1 MEAIHDQPNT
11 WRLVK
16 SLDDAKQLVDY
27 GILLS
32 WKDMRHLRKL
42 LTVPQIEEL
51 VRHFALRLAERV
63 ESRLPEE
70 ILIESLLI
78 VMANSTEEEVL
89 NAFLEE
95 LIQQP
100 NRMEA
105 CFTLIELAIT
115 AEISDAEH
123 FDDIFAFAVALIC
136 ELGNLVQEVERD
148 YPDELSGKGT
158 KLLDHISTYLLSVS
172 NSNNNCI
179 RLSLVQ
185 YFSSLEKGQ
194 SHKPGF
200 NRVMGRF
207 GHTVLEHLFTLLFNK
222 KTEGV
227 ALQFLLENIPS
238 ILEADNHSQRI
249 LHETWKYY
257 MLKKPERFALFIQTL
272 TMHLKGLPE
281 ENVKVARKIFMQHL
295 GILLKIVSEVNHKDL
310 AREIMGSIAAFADD
324 PYRPELIKSLIT
336 DHNIRDNFRKLLVK
350 MNDSQNSE
358 QVLDEFDSF
367 RSSKRGR
374 KPSFAKT
381 DKTRAI
387 YQITFLG
394 HQPTTARAS

>member
-1 MEAIHDQPNT
+1 MEATQEQPNS
-11 WRLVK
+11 WRLIK
-16 SLDDAKQLVDY
+16 NLDDARQLVDY

-32 WKDMRHLRKL
+32 WKDMRHVRKL
-42 LTVPQIEEL
+42 LNVQEIEDL
-51 VRHFALRLAERV
+51 VRYFAVRLAERV
-63 ESRLPEE
+63 ASRLPEE

-78 VMANSTEEEVL
+78 VMANSTDEEVL

-148 YPDELSGKGT
+148 YPGELAGKGN

-194 SHKPGF
+194 IHKPGF

-207 GHTVLEHLFTLLFNK
+207 GHTVLEHLFNLLFIK

-272 TMHLKGLPE
+272 TLHLKSLPD

-295 GILLKIVSEVNHKDL
+295 GILLRIVSEVNHKDL
-310 AREIMGSIAAFADD
+310 AREIMCSIAAFASD
-324 PYRPELIKSLIT
+324 PYRAELIESLIG
-336 DHNIRDNFRKLLVK
+336 DHNIRENFRKLLMK
-350 MNDSQNSE
+350 MNDNQNSD
-358 QVLDEFDSF
+358 QILGEFDSF

-381 DKTRAI
+381 GKTRAI
-387 YQITFLG
+387 YQVTFLG
-394 HQPTTARAS
+394 HQPTAARAS